1 MCAALASLQAALAF
15 QAPSVLPMQQVGR
28 ERPRRPV
35 LSTAYIVALL
45 RCNSCLCMQDSDESC
60 DVQKEGCRCHSA
72 LALRMQS
79 EPVIARRS
87 VIGMAS
93 ASLLLAGGQD
103 ALAKD
108 APKGKPVFV
117 EQGLSYIV
125 KKEPDGGP
133 LAKLALAV
141 SPGEAGAGTC
151 VGSGPCEM
159 TGEIMVVLTMDW
171 SWPVQETSLSSIT
184 SHTSG

>member
-1 MCAALASLQAALAF
+1 M
-15 QAPSVLPMQQVGR
+15 
-28 ERPRRPV
+28 
-35 LSTAYIVALL
+35 LSTAYLVALL
-45 RCNSCLCMQDSDESC
+45 QCNSCSFLCMQSSDQSC
-60 DVQKEGCRCHSA
+60 NVQREGCRCHSA

-108 APKGKPVFV
+108 VPKGKPVFV

-141 SPGEAGAGTC
+141 SPGETGT
-151 VGSGPCEM
+151 EHM
-159 TGEIMVVLTMDW
+159 TGETMIIVTMDW
-171 SWPVQETSLSSIT
+171 SWAVQEISLSSIT
-184 SHTSG
+184 SLTSGRK